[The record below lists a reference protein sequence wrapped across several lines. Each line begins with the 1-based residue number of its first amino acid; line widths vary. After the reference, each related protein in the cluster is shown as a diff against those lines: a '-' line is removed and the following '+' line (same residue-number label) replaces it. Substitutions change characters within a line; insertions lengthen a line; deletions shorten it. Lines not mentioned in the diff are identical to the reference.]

1 MLFDDYKQH
10 IIQCVK
16 QHSVPHM
23 LITSHSQQ
31 IIYDAL
37 QHYIQ
42 SVYDSVEPTMMK
54 KCVLFIDCLY
64 QGNIQYMRNNVY
76 TWIRSSFSISSN
88 QNNQIPF
95 RSIIFLNADSLSVD
109 SQSALRRIIEI
120 HSQYNRFIMCA
131 KQTQHIIKPIQS
143 RLAKMY
149 IYDFDNT
156 GNRVYNDENEDEDK
170 YKNIIS
176 LFIETCKDVLYYKNN
191 MNDIRKSYK
200 NIFYIIQHYFVNIV
214 ERNINIINIKDYFI
228 QMEYKDLVELRSKIQ
243 KYRQIDSDVD
253 SDSNAD
259 ADNIT
264 SFSLYDDIKT
274 FVMNSNYVDDLF
286 IFTNLVLKLI

>member
-149 IYDFDNT
+149 IYDFDNN
-156 GNRVYNDENEDEDK
+156 GNRVYNVEERK
-170 YKNIIS
+170 HKNIIS
-176 LFIETCKDVLYYKNN
+176 LFIDTCKDVLDYKNN

-200 NIFYIIQHYFVNIV
+200 NIFYIIQHYFVNTV
-214 ERNINIINIKDYFI
+214 ERNINIINIKEYFI
-228 QMEYKDLVELRSKIQ
+228 KMEYKDLVELRSKIQ
-243 KYRQIDSDVD
+243 KYRQIDS
-253 SDSNAD
+253 D

-286 IFTNLVLKLI
+286 IFTNLVLKLIE